1 MGNKDTLT
9 KDYMKNAQ
17 VFADAFNHLIYQ
29 GKKGIEPELLH
40 SVDTAE
46 VAVPYGKDKKKTI
59 PYPVQKY
66 RDELKLFHAMEDGKV
81 VYVLLGVENQSEIHY
96 AMPVK
101 DMVYD
106 ALGYASQVEETA
118 KKNREEKRQG
128 SSAEF
133 LSGFYKE
140 DVLIPIIT
148 LVVYFGADQWDG
160 PRRLHEMFDMK
171 DEKILSMVPDYK
183 INLIAPAE
191 MSDEEF
197 DHFTTDLREVLLFLK
212 YSKNKKKLKEIVETD
227 SGFHEMKT
235 QTVLMLNELTNA
247 KLKIHEGKETQN
259 MCTAI
264 DEIREEA
271 RLQGELQGELRGEQ
285 KGKIVGALLCG
296 KNVKE
301 ISELLGVS
309 EQKVLEVKE
318 TEGL

>member
-1 MGNKDTLT
+1 
-9 KDYMKNAQ
+9 
-17 VFADAFNHLIYQ
+17 
-29 GKKGIEPELLH
+29 
-40 SVDTAE
+40 
-46 VAVPYGKDKKKTI
+46 
-59 PYPVQKY
+59 
-66 RDELKLFHAMEDGKV
+66 
-81 VYVLLGVENQSEIHY
+81 
-96 AMPVK
+96 
-101 DMVYD
+101 
-106 ALGYASQVEETA
+106 
-118 KKNREEKRQG
+118 
-128 SSAEF
+128 
-133 LSGFYKE
+133 
-140 DVLIPIIT
+140 
-148 LVVYFGADQWDG
+148 
-160 PRRLHEMFDMK
+160 MFDMK

-191 MSDEEF
+191 MSDEAF

-227 SGFHEMKT
+227 SGFHEMET

-271 RLQGELQGELRGEQ
+271 RMQGELRGEQ